1 MKLNIEHV
9 LSGFRGSEPGRQAL
23 PRSMS
28 LRFSL
33 MGPVR
38 ACRDGQE
45 VQLGPRQQRSVLAAL
60 LLNNGVWLSNDQL
73 IGMVWDEPTP
83 SAVMAVRT
91 YMYRLRRTLPEL
103 DVKSANGGYAVNAE
117 VLDDCQGEPLE
128 GLQSA
133 YFDAQRIRLSQQRL
147 KAREDWLERE
157 LDVLELQKHSAAH
170 PLRERPRA
178 LLMYALYRDGRQ
190 AEALDQFHEAR
201 SILNQELGIE
211 PGPELRALHE
221 SILRGDLKYV
231 YRPEQLPLD
240 LADFTGRETEIAQV
254 LKALPATVGITG
266 MHGSGKTTL
275 ATRIGH
281 LVKHRFPD
289 GQLFVR
295 STDVA
300 GELLRAVGVE
310 NPKGDK
316 AALWREKARGKRFLV
331 IVDDVERAADVRDL
345 ATPGSAMILT
355 SVRRLNELPGVTWV
369 NVAGLAPQDAV
380 AFLRTAIGHR
390 VDVEP
395 EHVEELLDRVSRL
408 PLPIRVLGGKL
419 ASRPTW
425 TVEMLLRQL
434 CQEKA
439 VGDATPVDCQAIL
452 TPLVRA
458 QQELGAV
465 EEHLL
470 MRLVRRDTAEF
481 RTVDV
486 AEASGLAP
494 DAIELAME
502 ALADVHLIEPIELGR
517 YRLPRFV
524 QLYFGLPT
532 SILTS

>member
-117 VLDDCQGEPLE
+117 VLDDCQGEPLQ

-170 PLRERPRA
+170 PLRERPRV

-221 SILRGDLKYV
+221 SILRGDLKHV

-452 TPLVRA
+452 TPLVRT

-470 MRLVRRDTAEF
+470 LRLVRRDTAEF

-502 ALADVHLIEPIELGR
+502 ALADVHLVEPIELGR